1 MVDLFRERKW
11 DLVGYH
17 KLWFAISLAVILTG
31 AYHWSSRGL
40 NYGIDFTGGGLVK
53 YQLAKP
59 VAPGEESETL
69 AKAREAIEQAGVN
82 ARLQISGT
90 ATRKDQLL
98 VRTRL
103 AVAAD
108 EASDVLDEQK
118 SRMLNSLAAVLPGI
132 EEVES
137 ELVTPVVSKELIK
150 KAVWAVAWGCLFIL
164 FWIRIRYFDFKWAGA
179 ALVALVHDVLI
190 LIGVFAITQR
200 EINSPFVAAA
210 LTVVGYSVHD
220 TIVLFDRIRENL
232 RLRKGNTFA
241 ETANI
246 SLLETMARSVNTVFT
261 VLLVLM
267 ALYVLGGASLR
278 NFTFALLVGMTA
290 GGYSSIFTAAQVLV
304 LLKKREERAVA
315 RRRATAGRPAR
326 AAQGRRAPAAQPRAV
341 RPGPTEQGQ
350 EPSAGMPSPERP
362 GEERPA
368 AEVEASAAAAAATPD
383 QKRERRPRD
392 ARRKLKAGRK
402 RKKRF

>member
-11 DLVGYH
+11 DLVGYR

-31 AYHWSSRGL
+31 AYHWWSQGL

-53 YQLAKP
+53 YRVAEP
-59 VAPGEESETL
+59 VAPGEESATL
-69 AKAREAIEQAGVN
+69 AKARGAIEQAGVN

-98 VRTRL
+98 VRTRV
-103 AVAAD
+103 VAEEGKSED
-108 EASDVLDEQK
+108 DILGEQK
-118 SRMLNSLAAVLPGI
+118 AKMLTSLEEAFPGI

-137 ELVTPVVSKELIK
+137 QLVTPVVSKELIR
-150 KAVWAVAWGCLFIL
+150 KAVWAVAWGCVFIL

-179 ALVALVHDVLI
+179 ALLALVHDVLV

-232 RLRKGNTFA
+232 RLRKGDTFA

-246 SLLETMARSVNTVFT
+246 SLLETMARSVNTVLT

-267 ALYVLGGASLR
+267 AVYVLGGASLR
-278 NFTFALLVGMTA
+278 DFTFALLVGMTA

-304 LLKKREERAVA
+304 ILKKREEQGIA
-315 RRRATAGRPAR
+315 RRRTTAGRPAR
-326 AAQGRRAPAAQPRAV
+326 QAERRRAPAAQPRAV
-341 RPGPTEQGQ
+341 RPRPTKQGP
-350 EPSAGMPSPERP
+350 EPSASMPSPERP
-362 GEERPA
+362 GEEVPA
-368 AEVEASAAAAAATPD
+368 AEVEASAAAATSD
-383 QKRERRPRD
+383 QKRERQPRE
-392 ARRKLKAGRK
+392 ARKKLKAGRK
-402 RKKRF
+402 RRKKRF